1 MNIHEDTSTED
12 KNNMEKKRKKMKFE
26 AKVGIPLRS
35 VEITMELKKKKNYMA
50 SIKIKKDRLPY
61 RLK

>member
-12 KNNMEKKRKKMKFE
+12 ENNMEKKKKKMKFE

-35 VEITMELKKKKNYMA
+35 VEITVELKKKNYMA

>member
-12 KNNMEKKRKKMKFE
+12 ENNMEKKKKMKFE

-35 VEITMELKKKKNYMA
+35 VEITVELKKKK
-50 SIKIKKDRLPY
+50 IIWLR
-61 RLK
+61 